1 MAAQRSEQPLYDV
14 YLARVINIEAVQCH
28 REAVTDEKA
37 QLWFFTA
44 GYRPGEFDGFQW
56 SLDAPETDFLGGP
69 IGSVITPVSLPMKPA
84 WDAAVAAFKGFR
96 KALANGEWIANGEH
110 QATGVRR
117 DLDLAEWTR
126 PDLIL
131 DVINGNLIEWHWNKH
146 VRWSSN
152 GDLIEYIQYV
162 RWSTIKLR
170 AAIQE
175 QKLGRIDWDDWWEDE
190 IARRQQSLLPDKKA
204 YLRGAEALI
213 KDRYGVT
220 AVPPSELRR
229 LKAALYRGD
238 SERPKRPKGKQ
249 PKLKG

>member
-14 YLARVINIEAVQCH
+14 YLAQVINIEAVQCH
-28 REAVTDEKA
+28 RAAVAGDDKRPPW
-37 QLWFFTA
+37 LFFIA

-56 SLDAPETDFLGGP
+56 SLDAPETDFRGP
-69 IGSVITPVSLPMKPA
+69 IGSVKTPVSLPMTPA

-96 KALANGEWIANGEH
+96 KALANREWIANGEH

-117 DLDLAEWTR
+117 DLDPAEWTR

-131 DVINGNLIEWHWNKH
+131 DV
-146 VRWSSN
+146 RN
-152 GDLIEYIQYV
+152 GDLIEWHCNNGDLINYIQHV
-162 RWSTIKLR
+162 RWSTITLR
-170 AAIQE
+170 AAIE
-175 QKLGRIDWDDWWEDE
+175 EEKLGRIDWDDWWKDE

-204 YLRGAEALI
+204 YLREAEALI
-213 KDRYGVT
+213 KERYGVN

-238 SERPKRPKGKQ
+238 SQRRKRKRKQLKRKG
-249 PKLKG
+249 